1 MHLKIKI
8 ILILLL
14 LPLSVMAEEKLE
26 EEEKFIEKIDSG
38 SLSKIT
44 NLSSDLF
51 NKSYIENT
59 SFYFD
64 ITVNKFLPNLK
75 LEYNDGYYNSKKS
88 LNSESYINDNISF
101 IDMNLQ
107 YGDIVSYYTIKNEK
121 NLGVNFG
128 FGLRQYVGNI
138 EYNQNEVEIQ
148 QDITSTIPLTYMD
161 LFYELKEKKSYVGTF
176 IKESEFANENIK
188 DYGIYLKSNIR
199 YVDNLSTIVSYSTSS
214 VSFFANN
221 YSGKAIDSEGLNF
234 QLKYIY

>member
-1 MHLKIKI
+1 MHLKNKI

-14 LPLSVMAEEKLE
+14 LPLSAIAEEKI
-26 EEEKFIEKIDSG
+26 EEKENFIEKIDSG
-38 SLSKIT
+38 SLSKVSDV
-44 NLSSDLF
+44 SSDLF
-51 NKSYIENT
+51 NQSYLENK

-75 LEYNDGYYNSKKS
+75 LEYNDGYYNSKRS
-88 LNSESYINDNISF
+88 LNSDSYINDNISF

-107 YGDIVSYYTIKNEK
+107 YGDIVSYYTIKDEN

-138 EYNQNEVEIQ
+138 EYNQNEIDIE

-161 LFYELKEKKSYVGTF
+161 LFYELKEKNSYVGTF

-188 DYGIYLKSNIR
+188 DYGVYLKSNIG
-199 YVDNLSTIVSYSTSS
+199 YVDNLSSIISYSTSS
-214 VSFFANN
+214 VSFFAND
-221 YSGKAIDSEGLNF
+221 YSGKAIDSEGLNL
-234 QLKYIY
+234 QLKYVY